1 MPTYEKKIKLF
12 PRTPIKILVG
22 KPLELSAW
30 YGKENDQEALREATA
45 FVMRELTNLLEELR
59 GEKRP
64 VEIFDPHNSTL
75 PRTGNFKKAKKK

>member
-1 MPTYEKKIKLF
+1 MPTYERKIKLF
-12 PRTPIKILVG
+12 PRTPIKMLAG
-22 KPLELSAW
+22 KPLDLSPW
-30 YGKENDQEALREATA
+30 YGKENDQDALREATA

-64 VEIFDPHNSTL
+64 VEIFDPHNSDL

>member
-1 MPTYEKKIKLF
+1 
-12 PRTPIKILVG
+12 
-22 KPLELSAW
+22 
-30 YGKENDQEALREATA
+30 
-45 FVMRELTNLLEELR
+45 VMRELTNLLEQLR